1 MFSLEFIQGLRAGQY
16 KNCRYPN
23 LLEIHP
29 YFPTSYFANVTDEL
43 MLAVFRGEEE
53 LTAGE
58 LQKIAHYNRIPL
70 SVLVCPTLI
79 ALSRGRYRHRRMMEK
94 LEAKLYEIWELQKRG
109 SREADDYMLRYANRG
124 RGDYVNMSLAFG
136 RGEPVTYGHYLG
148 VKHRME
154 DTILFAEGDLREKP
168 RGVSK

>member
-1 MFSLEFIQGLRAGQY
+1 MFSLEFISGLRAGQY

-58 LQKIAHYNRIPL
+58 LHRIAHYNKIPL
-70 SVLVCPTLI
+70 SVLVCPTLTT
-79 ALSRGRYRHRRMMEK
+79 LSRERYRHRQMMDR
-94 LEAKLYEIWELQKRG
+94 LEAKLYEIRELQKRG
-109 SREADDYMLRYANRG
+109 SREAENYMVRYPACG
-124 RGDYVNMSLAFG
+124 RNDYVNMSLAFG

-154 DTILFAEGDLREKP
+154 NTIFSAEVEMSEKP
-168 RGVSK
+168 RGIHN

>member
-1 MFSLEFIQGLRAGQY
+1 MFGLEFISGLRAGQY
-16 KNCRYPN
+16 ANCRYPN

-43 MLAVFRGEEE
+43 MLAVFRGEKE

-58 LQKIAHYNRIPL
+58 LQRIAHYNGIPL

-79 ALSRGRYRHRRMMEK
+79 TLSRERYRHRRMMEQ

-109 SREADDYMLRYANRG
+109 SREAENYMVRYPACG
-124 RGDYVNMSLAFG
+124 RNDYVNMSLAFG
-136 RGEPVTYGHYLG
+136 LGDLVTYGHYLG

-168 RGVSK
+168 RGISN

>member
-1 MFSLEFIQGLRAGQY
+1 MFSLEFISGLRAGQY
-16 KNCRYPN
+16 TNCKYPN

-58 LQKIAHYNRIPL
+58 LQRIAHFNRIPL
-70 SVLVCPTLI
+70 SVIVRPTLI
-79 ALSRGRYRHRRMMEK
+79 TLSRGRYKHRRMIDQ
-94 LEAKLYEIWELQKRG
+94 LETKLYEIWELQKRG
-109 SREADDYMLRYANRG
+109 SREAENYMVRYPACG
-124 RGDYVNMSLAFG
+124 RNDYVNMSLAFG

-148 VKHRME
+148 VRHRMCKYS
-154 DTILFAEGDLREKP
+154 LRMTKM
-168 RGVSK
+168 